1 MLEKDTLTYLGP
13 EKFAARRQE
22 LVQKKAQKEVSID
35 QAALVVR
42 DKHLETVNALCR
54 RALAFD
60 MVKAC
65 GYHIMNQYHA
75 ELFDH
80 LHQPPPPGYSAV
92 SLTQILRADCAAFL
106 WMTRTFDN
114 SET

>member
-22 LVQKKAQKEVSID
+22 LVQKKTQKEVSID

-42 DKHLETVNALCR
+42 DKHQDLLCATSRELEIVNALCR

-60 MVKAC
+60 IRHVD
-65 GYHIMNQYHA
+65 IT
-75 ELFDH
+75 
-80 LHQPPPPGYSAV
+80 S
-92 SLTQILRADCAAFL
+92 
-106 WMTRTFDN
+106 
-114 SET
+114 